1 MQSILLI
8 NKWNLA
14 ILNQIIAYTIR
25 LPLDNA
31 EKSRSDSNLWGFLWV
46 LEVVV
51 YLTYVILWDVGCK
64 HWSWALELFVSLI
77 WNAIRL
83 CLLHFVP
90 IYIAFEWLFS
100 ANAMKRTKARKR
112 NGDIMCDL
120 PSFPCD
126 RYGFACIIVTYF
138 YRVYKKVS
146 NASRV
151 HWMTFAA
158 QQTNFTFIQKQKK
171 SLKKLK
177 HKLAFYHQLF
187 II

>member
-1 MQSILLI
+1 MRKKVDQ
-8 NKWNLA
+8 N
-14 ILNQIIAYTIR
+14 
-25 LPLDNA
+25 
-31 EKSRSDSNLWGFLWV
+31 SNLWGFLWV
-46 LEVVV
+46 FEAVV
-51 YLTYVILWDVGCK
+51 YSTYVIHWDVGCK